1 MLNEPNNKNNRLN
14 DKFDFGTVRAG
25 MVTLF
30 RIETLQA
37 WEEIMYVGM
46 FGCDNYFVPSAE
58 VYQESSCKESS
69 GGGFGSFMFFGF
81 VVVFG
86 ALVMPTLLVGV
97 ITAAVRESNFDVRET
112 FSLSRRERV
121 LIFKY
126 ICLLFKIVFR
136 F

>member
-1 MLNEPNNKNNRLN
+1 MNLTNKNNRLN

-69 GGGFGSFMFFGF
+69 RGGVGSFMFFGF

-97 ITAAVRESNFDVRET
+97 ITAAVSESNFDVRYEKV
-112 FSLSRRERV
+112 RERERERERERGFCGN
-121 LIFKY
+121 IY
-126 ICLLFKIVFR
+126 I
-136 F
+136 